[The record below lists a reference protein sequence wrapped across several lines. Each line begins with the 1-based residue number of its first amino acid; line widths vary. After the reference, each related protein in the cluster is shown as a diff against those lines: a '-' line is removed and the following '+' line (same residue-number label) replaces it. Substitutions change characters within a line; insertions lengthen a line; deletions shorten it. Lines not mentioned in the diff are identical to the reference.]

1 MDACETLHQNQDLD
15 TKCEFAI
22 LHTSTT
28 WYCYKSLLLGDL
40 AFFGIFKSLCLQ
52 DQNVSDCCYLLTFL
66 LLLPVRIID
75 AAGLKERNQITC
87 TQAPK
92 SSLYISPMVSPFY
105 GKEYGLWAGLGP
117 VGSTENCPT

>member
-1 MDACETLHQNQDLD
+1 MDACQTLHQIQDLD

-28 WYCYKSLLLGDL
+28 WCCYKSLLLGDL
-40 AFFGIFKSLCLQ
+40 AFFGIFKSLCFQ
-52 DQNVSDCCYLLTFL
+52 DQNVSDCCHLLTFL
-66 LLLPVRIID
+66 LLLPVRSID

-87 TQAPK
+87 TQVMII
-92 SSLYISPMVSPFY
+92 YISPVVSPFY
-105 GKEYGLWAGLGP
+105 GKEYGLWAGFGP